1 MTDQEIR
8 EKLREY
14 ADRIIMEMKS
24 EEAYEVKKELD
35 EFIKKYN
42 VTTEQLE
49 EFTDSGAGEMLYM
62 LTCD

>member
-1 MTDQEIR
+1 MSDQEIR
-8 EKLREY
+8 EKLRELS
-14 ADRIIMEMKS
+14 DSIIMEMKS
-24 EEAYEVKKELD
+24 EEAYEVKKEFD

-49 EFTDSGAGEMLYM
+49 EFTASGAGEMLYM

>member
-1 MTDQEIR
+1 
-8 EKLREY
+8 
-14 ADRIIMEMKS
+14 MEMKS

-49 EFTDSGAGEMLYM
+49 EFTDSGCFLQPLFGEKRGGKKQS
-62 LTCD
+62 